1 MVIPIKNNRVLS
13 DGGDSIYDDSGE
25 DYIMGGGE
33 FWEKK
38 SDLNEIMDWD
48 WVGKVRQAKRSYG
61 DGVSESEM
69 ARVL

>member
-48 WVGKVRQAKRSYG
+48 WVGKVRQAKRLYG